1 MARALSD
8 VKELEAA
15 TSEARSLLRRLERL
29 HGRLQGTQSP
39 DLLRQAEALLDG
51 GQQLLTLLETERA
64 EARARLRGLLRDGAD

>member
-1 MARALSD
+1 MAGALSD
-8 VKELEAA
+8 LKELEAA
-15 TSEARSLLRRLERL
+15 TIEARSVLRRLERL
-29 HGRLQGTQSP
+29 HGRPQGTQSA